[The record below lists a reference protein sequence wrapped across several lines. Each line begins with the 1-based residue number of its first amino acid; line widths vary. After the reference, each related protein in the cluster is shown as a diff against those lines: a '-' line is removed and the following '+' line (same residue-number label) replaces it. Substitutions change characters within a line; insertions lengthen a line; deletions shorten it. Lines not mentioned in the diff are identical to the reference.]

1 VTVPDSTPSAAPRA
15 VIHLRTWI
23 PTELREEFSS
33 WCDDHHRDQLGIE
46 GFVRAR
52 RFELVSASF
61 PDPPDLLTLYE
72 IDDLDVLE
80 SPAYLAHREA
90 ARALP
95 DTFAGRLRVMRL
107 DCTIDASLPTK
118 WWPAPRT
125 VELDEFH
132 LNDLDIVEPLR
143 TIDADAFTGLDHDMV
158 LRVLVSTSDDAFVLF
173 DHGDDDSAVI
183 DDLVATSGATR
194 SRWRCVFDER
204 N

>member
-1 VTVPDSTPSAAPRA
+1 MPRA

-23 PTELREEFSS
+23 PSELHEGFSS
-33 WCDDHHRDQLGIE
+33 WCDDHHREQLRIE

-61 PDPPDLLTLYE
+61 PDPPDLLTIYE
-72 IDDLDVLE
+72 IDDLAVLD
-80 SPAYLAHREA
+80 SPAYLAHRETA
-90 ARALP
+90 SALP
-95 DTFAGRLRVMRL
+95 ETFAGRLTVMRR
-107 DCTIDASLPTK
+107 DCTIDASIPTN

-125 VELDEFH
+125 AELDEFH
-132 LNDLDIVEPLR
+132 LNDLDIIEPLR
-143 TIDADAFTGLDHDMV
+143 TIDATGLTGLDHDMV

-173 DHGDDDSAVI
+173 DHGADDSEEI
-183 DDLVATSGATR
+183 EDLVATSGATR